1 MKYAQPE
8 KSFLRRKQY
17 NYCEGAYLRISLK
30 GEVIFYFL
38 GQVREPAGKLLKIE
52 YVVDQ
57 R

>member
-1 MKYAQPE
+1 MTINVFHMDTENPTKVV
-8 KSFLRRKQY
+8 
-17 NYCEGAYLRISLK
+17 CEGGYLRISLR
-30 GEVIFYFL
+30 GGVIFYFL